1 MAEPCITKKEMM
13 MKKIMIAAM
22 VVALSFGAGSA
33 FAQAT
38 AGQVPLGV
46 TQIEM
51 NAVISGWS
59 AKKNLIG
66 KTIVN
71 EQNQKIGK
79 IDDIIIAPDNAAS
92 FAIIGAGGFL
102 GVGKH
107 DVAIPFNQF
116 KMQGTNFL
124 LPGATKENLKALP
137 KFEYA
142 SKKQS

>member
-1 MAEPCITKKEMM
+1 
-13 MKKIMIAAM
+13 MKQMI
-22 VVALSFGAGSA
+22 VAVMLGVLSLAAGSL

-46 TQIEM
+46 TQVEM

-59 AKKNLIG
+59 AKKNLMG

-71 EQNQKIGK
+71 DQNQKIGK
-79 IDDIIIAPDNAAS
+79 IDDIIIAPDNFAS
-92 FAIIGAGGFL
+92 FAIVGAGGFL
-102 GVGKH
+102 GMGRH

-116 KMQGTNFL
+116 KVQGQNFV
-124 LPGATKENLKALP
+124 LPGATKDKLKALP

-142 SKKQS
+142 RKK

>member
-1 MAEPCITKKEMM
+1 MYMTKEMM
-13 MKKIMIAAM
+13 MKKMMIAVTIGAFFLNAGN
-22 VVALSFGAGSA
+22 AL
-33 FAQAT
+33 AQTT

-46 TQIEM
+46 TQVEM
-51 NAVISGWS
+51 NAVVSGWS

-71 EQNQKIGK
+71 DQNQKVGK

-92 FAIIGAGGFL
+92 FAIVGAGGFL

-116 KMQGTNFL
+116 KIQGTNFL
-124 LPGATKENLKALP
+124 LPGATKETLKALP

-142 SKKQS
+142 SKKQQ

>member
-1 MAEPCITKKEMM
+1 MTKETDMRKV
-13 MKKIMIAAM
+13 MIAVM
-22 VVALSFGAGSA
+22 MSVLSLSA
-33 FAQAT
+33 ATTFAQAT

-46 TQIEM
+46 TQVEM

-66 KTIVN
+66 KTVVN
-71 EQNQKIGK
+71 DQNQKVGK

-92 FAIIGAGGFL
+92 YAIVGAGGFI

-116 KMQGTNFL
+116 KVQGKDFIL
-124 LPGATKENLKALP
+124 SGATKEKLKALP

-142 SKKQS
+142 HK

>member
-1 MAEPCITKKEMM
+1 
-13 MKKIMIAAM
+13 MKKIMAAVIM
-22 VVALSFGAGSA
+22 STLSAGAA
-33 FAQAT
+33 TAYAQAQPQSQPQAQPQAA

-51 NAVISGWS
+51 NAVVSGWS
-59 AKKNLIG
+59 AKKNLVG

-71 EQNQKIGK
+71 DQNQKIGK
-79 IDDIIIAPDNAAS
+79 IDDIIIAPDNSAS

-116 KMQGTNFL
+116 KVQGNNFVL
-124 LPGATKENLKALP
+124 AGATKDNLKAMP

-142 SKKQS
+142 KKK

>member
-1 MAEPCITKKEMM
+1 
-13 MKKIMIAAM
+13 MKKMMIGVM
-22 VVALSFGAGSA
+22 ISALSLSAASA
-33 FAQAT
+33 FAQST

-46 TQIEM
+46 TQVEM

-71 EQNQKIGK
+71 DKNEKVGK

-92 FAIIGAGGFL
+92 YAVVGAGGFL

-107 DVAIPFNQF
+107 DVVIPFNQF
-116 KMQGTNFL
+116 KVHGKDFL
-124 LPGATKENLKALP
+124 LSGATKDQLKALP

-142 SKKQS
+142 HK